1 MHRGGPG
8 AAAAW
13 LLSLSLASPL
23 PLAAQTVATLE
34 IGPRVVEY
42 DGFLVS
48 GAATAT
54 PSLRYDTPN
63 LSLGTQGTLV
73 VFESG
78 REILQWTAAAAWLTA
93 PSGAWRAEFSGSL
106 GLSKYQ
112 GTAGFGHILGRTRL
126 HFQDGRNGGW
136 VGAATGQSF
145 GEFDT
150 TPFEFGLGLWTAQEQ
165 LGLSASITGS
175 SVEGDSYV
183 DMVGAAR
190 WSTGSLQ
197 FDAQAGL
204 RPPRAG
210 APGDVYGQI
219 QALARLN
226 ERVTVTVSGGTYP
239 SDPLRGVLGAKYL
252 AAGLRLQLFGSP
264 APAAPIIVRAL
275 ERAASAVAESE
286 HGTQARLDI
295 APGGDGTKLRVDA
308 RGAATVDLMGDF
320 TDWEPVALTRVS
332 TGIWEITLSIPPGV
346 HRLNLRIDDGAWL
359 VPAGTRLE
367 ETEFGGA
374 VGVVLIP

>member
-1 MHRGGPG
+1 MDRGGPG

-13 LLSLSLASPL
+13 LLSLSLAS

-93 PSGAWRAEFSGSL
+93 PSGPWRAEFSGSL

-112 GTAGFGHILGRTRL
+112 GAAGFGHVLGRTRL
-126 HFQDGRNGGW
+126 HFQDDRNGGW
-136 VGAATGQSF
+136 VSVATGQSF
-145 GEFDT
+145 GAFDT
-150 TPFEFGLGLWTAQEQ
+150 TPFEFGLGLWTVQER

-175 SVEGDSYV
+175 SVEGSSYV
-183 DMVGAAR
+183 DMLGAAR
-190 WSTGSLQ
+190 WSTGPLQ

-204 RPPRAG
+204 RPPMNGGAG
-210 APGDVYGQI
+210 EVYGQI
-219 QALARLN
+219 QALVRLN
-226 ERVTVTVSGGTYP
+226 ERVTATVSGGTYP
-239 SDPLRGVLGAKYL
+239 SDPLRGVLGAQYL

-275 ERAASAVAESE
+275 ERAATAVVESE

-295 APGGDGTKLRVDA
+295 APGGDMITLRVDA
-308 RGAATVDLMGDF
+308 PGAATVDLMGDF

-332 TGIWEITLSIPPGV
+332 PGIWEITISIPPGV
-346 HRLNLRIDDGAWL
+346 HRLNLRIDNGAWL

>member
-1 MHRGGPG
+1 MDRGGPG

-13 LLSLSLASPL
+13 LLSLSLAS

-48 GAATAT
+48 GAATAS
-54 PSLRYDTPN
+54 PALRYDTPN
-63 LSLGTQGTLV
+63 LSVGTQGTLV
-73 VFESG
+73 IFESG

-93 PSGAWRAEFSGSL
+93 PSGAWRAEFSGSV
-106 GLSKYQ
+106 GVSKYED
-112 GTAGFGHILGRTRL
+112 ARSYGHVLGRTRL
-126 HFQDGRNGGW
+126 HFQDDRNGGW
-136 VGAATGQSF
+136 VSAATGQSF
-145 GEFDT
+145 GALDT
-150 TPFEFGLGLWTAQEQ
+150 TPFEFALGLWTVQER

-190 WSTGSLQ
+190 WSTGPLQ

-204 RPPRAG
+204 RPPMDG
-210 APGDVYGQI
+210 ATGDVYGQL

-226 ERVTVTVSGGTYP
+226 ERITVTVSGGTYP
-239 SDPLRGVLGAKYL
+239 SDQLRGVLGAKYL
-252 AAGLRLQLFGSP
+252 AAGLRMQLFGSP
-264 APAAPIIVRAL
+264 APTAPIIVRAL
-275 ERAASAVAESE
+275 QRAASAVAESE

-295 APGGDGTKLRVDA
+295 APDGDGTTLRVDA

-320 TDWEPVALTRVS
+320 TDWEPVALTRV
-332 TGIWEITLSIPPGV
+332 GPGVWEITLSITPGV

-367 ETEFGGA
+367 QTEFGGA
-374 VGVVLIP
+374 VGVVLVP

>member
-1 MHRGGPG
+1 MRRGGPG

-13 LLSLSLASPL
+13 LLSLSLAS

-112 GTAGFGHILGRTRL
+112 GTAGFGHVLGRTRL
-126 HFQDGRNGGW
+126 HFQDDRNGGW
-136 VGAATGQSF
+136 VSAGTGQSF
-145 GEFDT
+145 GPFAT
-150 TPFEFGLGLWTAQEQ
+150 TPFEFGLGLWTVQER

-175 SVEGDSYV
+175 SVEGSSYV
-183 DMVGAAR
+183 DMLGAAR
-190 WSTGSLQ
+190 WSTGPMQL
-197 FDAQAGL
+197 DAQAGL
-204 RPPRAG
+204 RPPTDG
-210 APGDVYGQI
+210 ATGEVYGQL

-226 ERVTVTVSGGTYP
+226 EKITVTVSGGTYP

-264 APAAPIIVRAL
+264 APTAPIIVRAL
-275 ERAASAVAESE
+275 ERVANAVAESE

-295 APGGDGTKLRVDA
+295 ARGGNSTTFRIDA

-320 TDWEPVALTRVS
+320 TDWEPVALTRVGP
-332 TGIWEITLSIPPGV
+332 GIWEITISIPPGV